1 MKLALVFPGQG
12 SQSVGMLDGYGSHP
26 AVRQTLDEASRIL
39 GQDLW
44 ALAAEGPAEELN
56 RTVNTQPLM
65 LACDVAVFHAWNAA
79 GGAAPAM
86 MAGHSLGEYAAL
98 VAAGALALADALPL
112 VRFRAQAMQ
121 DAVPAGVGAMAA
133 IMSGGM
139 QNEQAAIAE
148 ACAEAAQGQ
157 VVEAVNFNAPGQI
170 VIAGHREAVERAI
183 AGARARGAKRG
194 VMLPVSAPFHS
205 SLLKPAADRLRDYL
219 SRVALR
225 MPKFPVLHNVDVK
238 SATDA
243 DAVRNAL
250 ALQAA
255 SPVRWMQT
263 VETFAAAGVTHIVEC
278 GPGQVLTGLCRRI
291 APNLTVLP
299 ASDGNALDEALAAT
313 VATPSA

>member
-12 SQSVGMLDGYGSHP
+12 SQSVGMLDGYASHP
-26 AVRQTLDEASRIL
+26 VVRQTLDEAGQML

-44 ALAAEGPAEELN
+44 TLAAEGPPEELN

-65 LACDVAVFHAWNAA
+65 LACDVAVFRAWTAA

-98 VAAGALALADALPL
+98 VAAGALQLADALPL

-139 QNEQAAIAE
+139 QDEQAGIAE

-183 AGARARGAKRG
+183 AAAQARAAR
-194 VMLPVSAPFHS
+194 SA
-205 SLLKPAADRLRDYL
+205 A
-219 SRVALR
+219 
-225 MPKFPVLHNVDVK
+225 
-238 SATDA
+238 
-243 DAVRNAL
+243 
-250 ALQAA
+250 
-255 SPVRWMQT
+255 
-263 VETFAAAGVTHIVEC
+263 
-278 GPGQVLTGLCRRI
+278 
-291 APNLTVLP
+291 
-299 ASDGNALDEALAAT
+299 
-313 VATPSA
+313 